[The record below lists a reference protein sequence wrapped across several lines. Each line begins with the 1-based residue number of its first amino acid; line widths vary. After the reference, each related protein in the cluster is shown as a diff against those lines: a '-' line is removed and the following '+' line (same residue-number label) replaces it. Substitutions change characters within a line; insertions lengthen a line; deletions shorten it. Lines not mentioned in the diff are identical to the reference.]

1 MEIISH
7 RGYWKEPNEKN
18 TEIAFER
25 SFQLNFGTETDIRDY
40 KGKLVISHDIAT
52 ENSISIDEFL
62 KIYNK
67 KNQELTLALNIKA
80 DGLQTQLKEKLNE
93 YKIENYFVFDMA
105 VPDGLL
111 YLNEFKS
118 FTRQSEYEKDPP
130 FYDDAFGVW
139 IDAFITDDW
148 ITEELLNEHIQN
160 GKKICIVSPDLHKR
174 EYITFWK
181 KLKEMKIIQRKDII
195 LCTDYPEEARR
206 FFNEQ

>member
-7 RGYWKEPNEKN
+7 RGYWKEPIEKN

-67 KNQELTLALNIKA
+67 KNRELTLALNIKA

-111 YLNEFKS
+111 YLSEFKA
-118 FTRQSEYEKDPP
+118 FTRHSEYEKDPS

-160 GKKICIVSPDLHKR
+160 CKKICIVSPDLHKR

>member
-40 KGKLVISHDIAT
+40 KGKLVISHDIAI
-52 ENSISIDEFL
+52 ESSMSIDEFL

-67 KNQELTLALNIKA
+67 KNKELTLALNIKA
-80 DGLQTQLKEKLNE
+80 DGLQGQLKGKLNE

-118 FTRQSEYEKDPP
+118 FTRQSEYEKIPP
-130 FYDDAFGVW
+130 FYDEAFGVW

-181 KLKEMKIIQRKDII
+181 KLREMKIIQRKDII